1 MLAYY
6 GCLIAILLRRE
17 LERVCE
23 EIENLATDVQ
33 VLSHRLHPRRLEY
46 FGIATAAKALCRE
59 MSSQKGI
66 EISFH
71 ADKVP
76 DGLSSS
82 IATCLY
88 RVLQEALQNAIKH
101 SGADRIDVSLGCG
114 VDQIELI
121 VRDFGSGLDIL
132 AIKRSGLGLASIKE
146 RLKAVDGELFIR
158 SQPRQGTTIHVCMPL
173 AQGAGDST

>member
-1 MLAYY
+1 LLVEEAD
-6 GCLIAILLRRE
+6 ILRRVRVGERIEHYETHRISRDGRILDVSITISPIRNVQGTIIGASKIMRDITEAKRSHAE
-17 LERVCE
+17 LRESE
-23 EIENLATDVQ
+23 
-33 VLSHRLHPRRLEY
+33 RRLAREVA
-46 FGIATAAKALCRE
+46 GARAL
-59 MSSQKGI
+59 
-66 EISFH
+66 H
-71 ADKVP
+71 
-76 DGLSSS
+76 S
-82 IATCLY
+82 I
-88 RVLQEALQNAIKH
+88 